1 MSAGD
6 DNVSYKFTKSALNAR
21 LFAEKICRTFRNSGN
36 NIPLYENTLRE
47 PSYYILINIAKLL
60 NVSTD
65 ELLGVKQTG
74 DNYSQLFTLIKRL
87 PESKLNTLCDFE
99 RFLSK

>member
-1 MSAGD
+1 MIMFHTNLRNLREMQGYSQ
-6 DNVSYKFTKSALNAR
+6 KK
-21 LFAEKICRTFRNSGN
+21 FAELLKIPVTTYRN
-36 NIPLYENTLRE
+36 YENTLRE
-47 PSYYILINIAKLL
+47 PSYDILINIAKLL

-87 PESKLNTLCDFE
+87 PESKLNTLCDFA
-99 RFLSK
+99 RFLSQ

>member
-1 MSAGD
+1 MIMFHTNLRNLREMQGYSQ
-6 DNVSYKFTKSALNAR
+6 KK
-21 LFAEKICRTFRNSGN
+21 FAELLEIPVTTYRNH
-36 NIPLYENTLRE
+36 ENTLRE
-47 PSYYILINIAKLL
+47 PSYDILINIAKLL

-87 PESKLNTLCDFE
+87 PESKLNTLCDFA
-99 RFLSK
+99 RFLSQ